1 MRDKESNQAFIE
13 KHRLPDAYLTT
24 AQRYFDPVAEALGSL
39 AAPKNSQGLLIAL
52 SGSQGSGKS
61 TLTDYLHYFLSSM
74 GLTVLSISLDDF
86 YLSKADRLARAEKVH
101 PLFETRGVPGT
112 HDTAKLYE
120 VLSKFKQGELKGALI
135 PRFDK
140 AKDDLYP
147 AESWTCV
154 EQNPDILILEGW
166 CLGVET
172 VKDAE
177 LDEPCNQFEREKD
190 SDGRW
195 RKLVNLYIH
204 EEYERIQTLCDFWL
218 FLQAPSFDSVYEWRL
233 EQEEKMRAKMHS
245 LKGCYKGSNGNGSGL
260 NVERSNEA
268 GMTPEEVYEFVQYY
282 QRLTERILKRLA
294 DKADVVWKLDN
305 DRKIVTMRVKGLLAE
320 HGLDTGRAD

>member
-24 AQRYFDPVAEALGSL
+24 ARRYFDPVAEALGAL
-39 AAPKNSQGLLIAL
+39 ATEKNGQGLLIAL

-86 YLSKADRLARAEKVH
+86 YLSKEDRLARAKEVH
-101 PLFETRGVPGT
+101 PLFQTRGVPGT

-120 VLSKFKQGELKGALI
+120 VLSKFKQGELKGLLI

-140 AKDDLYP
+140 AKDDLHP
-147 AESWTCV
+147 MGSWTCV
-154 EQNPDILILEGW
+154 EQNPDVLILEGW

-172 VKDAE
+172 SEEVE
-177 LDEPCNQFEREKD
+177 LAEPCNQFEREKD

-195 RKLVNLYIH
+195 RKLVNHYVH
-204 EEYERIQTLCDFWL
+204 KEYERIYALCDFWL
-218 FLQAPSFDSVYEWRL
+218 FLQAPSFDSVYKWRL
-233 EQEEKMRAKMHS
+233 EQEEKMRAKIHS
-245 LKGCYKGSNGNGSGL
+245 CSSGPHENGSGL
-260 NVERSNEA
+260 NVARPNEV
-268 GMTPEEVYEFVQYY
+268 GMTPEEIYDFVQYY
-282 QRLTERILKRLA
+282 QRLTERILTRLA

-305 DRKIVTMRVKGLLAE
+305 DRKIITMRVKGLLAE
-320 HGLDTGRAD
+320 HGLETGRVD